1 VRAAY
6 VASLVGIPLE
16 VDKNN
21 LRRWDY
27 VRVKIGCRDVSK
39 VPVEGLLDL
48 HFFISISR
56 EKWWL
61 GDHPQLGTHGQ
72 EMLTGQMKTIPHPR
86 RQEKGKEST
95 FSREVLVEQ
104 RNKKIILNS
113 SMVGTKEKV
122 V

>member
-48 HFFISISR
+48 HFLFQFPERSGG
-56 EKWWL
+56 W
-61 GDHPQLGTHGQ
+61 G
-72 EMLTGQMKTIPHPR
+72 
-86 RQEKGKEST
+86 
-95 FSREVLVEQ
+95 
-104 RNKKIILNS
+104 IILS
-113 SMVGTKEKV
+113 LEHMDKKC
-122 V
+122 